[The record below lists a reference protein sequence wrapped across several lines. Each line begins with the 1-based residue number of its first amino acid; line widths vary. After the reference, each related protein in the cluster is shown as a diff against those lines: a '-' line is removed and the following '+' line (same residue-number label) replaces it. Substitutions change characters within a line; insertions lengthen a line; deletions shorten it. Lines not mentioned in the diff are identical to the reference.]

1 MNFLIEDTLVTDS
14 LDIANGF
21 NNFFVYIGPKLAK
34 DITSHNDPLS
44 YVNININSIV
54 TTDISGNQIREVV
67 NSLNNSSPGHDE
79 LPPFVAKTCM
89 EGYIEPITHLVN
101 DSPLSTACVPLS
113 YTSGIFP
120 SELKLA
126 RVVPIFKSG
135 DPSLL
140 TNYRPISV
148 LSFFSKILEKIV
160 YNIVFNFLCENE
172 ILYDYQFGFRSKHST
187 QQALITLVDNV
198 TKSLDGSNIV
208 ISLFIDLKKAFDTV
222 HHRILQRKLYAYGI
236 RGILQKWFESYLT
249 DRSQYVIYDGVE
261 SEIRPVKCGVS
272 QGSILDPLLF
282 IISMNDICN
291 VSDLMFAIMYADD
304 TCFLMNGID
313 LHKLIKQLNVE
324 LDSLCTWFKSN
335 KLSLN
340 TQKTFYIIFHR
351 ARLKS
356 IDGMNNDVIMD
367 NSALK
372 KVNSI
377 KYLDVI
383 VDNKLNWIDHI
394 TYVKN
399 KISKGL
405 GIMYKARRYLHKSS
419 LRNIYHAYIYPYLT
433 YCIEVW
439 GCASKCQ
446 LNALLLLQKKIIRIM
461 TFSPY
466 LAHTDPI
473 YKDFAILPFDKI
485 FIDRIYYYVQSR
497 V

>member
-1 MNFLIEDTLVTDS
+1 MLQGVIIVINTGS
-14 LDIANGF
+14 LK
-21 NNFFVYIGPKLAK
+21 YISAII
-34 DITSHNDPLS
+34 DH
-44 YVNININSIV
+44 
-54 TTDISGNQIREVV
+54 R
-67 NSLNNSSPGHDE
+67 LNRYMG
-79 LPPFVAKTCM
+79 
-89 EGYIEPITHLVN
+89 GYIEPITHLVN
-101 DSPLSTACVPLS
+101 ESLK
-113 YTSGIFP
+113 SGIFP

-135 DPSLL
+135 DSSLL

-148 LSFFSKILEKIV
+148 LSFFLENLEIIV
-160 YNIVFNFLCENE
+160 YNIVFDFLCQNE
-172 ILYDYQFGFRSKHST
+172 ISYDYQFGFRSKHST

-222 HHRILQRKLYAYGI
+222 HHRILLSKLYAYGI
-236 RGILQKWFESYLT
+236 RGILPKWFESYLT

-261 SEIRPVKCGVS
+261 SEIRPVECGIP
-272 QGSILDPLLF
+272 QGSILGPLFF
-282 IISMNDICN
+282 IISMNNICN
-291 VSDLMFAIMYADD
+291 VSDLMFAIMYADE
-304 TCFLMNGID
+304 TCFLMNGTD

-324 LDSLCTWFKSN
+324 VDSLCTWFKSN

-340 TQKTFYIIFHR
+340 TQKTFYMIFHR

-356 IDGMNNDVIMD
+356 IDDDVIMD
-367 NSALK
+367 NNALI
-372 KVNSI
+372 KVNAI
-377 KYLDVI
+377 KYLGVI

-405 GIMYKARRYLHKSS
+405 GIMYKDRRYLHKSS
-419 LRNIYHAYIYPYLT
+419 LRNLYHAYIYSYLT

-439 GCASKCQ
+439 GCTSKCQ

-466 LAHTDPI
+466 LAYTDPI
-473 YKDFAILPFDKI
+473 YKDFAILPFDKS
-485 FIDRIYYYVQSR
+485 FIDRIGITMCYDNAKVISGFFIYSHE
-497 V
+497 